1 MKRIKLSIMGRQYP
15 LKVEDYDEA
24 QMYEMAEYVEQRI
37 KHFKKD
43 LVNQPEHLILT
54 LTCLSIAEELF
65 KLKQHST
72 QPTLPPPASYQQPG
86 DGATDSIQRLL
97 SEILSEIR
105 Q

>member
-15 LKVEDYDEA
+15 LKVEDHDEA
-24 QMYEMAEYVEQRI
+24 QMYEIAEFVEQRI

-65 KLKQHST
+65 KLKQNSSNPTKHPLAADH
-72 QPTLPPPASYQQPG
+72 QPAVGAS
-86 DGATDSIQRLL
+86 DSIHRLL

>member
-15 LKVEDYDEA
+15 LKVEDEDEA
-24 QMYEMAEYVEQRI
+24 LMYEIAQHVEQRI
-37 KHFKKD
+37 KIFKKD

-54 LTCLSIAEELF
+54 LTCLSIAEELY
-65 KLKQHST
+65 KLKQKS
-72 QPTLPPPASYQQPG
+72 QASPKMTT
-86 DGATDSIQRLL
+86 APDSLTTNGSSDNIHRLL